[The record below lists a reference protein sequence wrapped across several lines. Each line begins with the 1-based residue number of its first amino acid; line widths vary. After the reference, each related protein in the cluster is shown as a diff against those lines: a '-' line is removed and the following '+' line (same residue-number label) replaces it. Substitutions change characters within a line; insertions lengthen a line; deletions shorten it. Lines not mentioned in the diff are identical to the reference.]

1 MVKTLEGSKMDTI
14 KNFLIKVKSFIFD
27 MKPEQK
33 MKLGASG
40 LLLFGATALALAAA
54 NDDDEV
60 IDISETAEI
69 IDEHDT
75 IDAEKIDSSDTK
87 SNE

>member
-1 MVKTLEGSKMDTI
+1 MDTI
-14 KNFLIKVKSFIFD
+14 KNFLVKVKNVIFD
-27 MKPEQK
+27 MRPEQK

-54 NDDDEV
+54 NDDSEV
-60 IDISETAEI
+60 IDISESAEI
-69 IDEHDT
+69 IDEHDA
-75 IDAEKIDSSDTK
+75 IDTKEIDSSDTE

>member
-1 MVKTLEGSKMDTI
+1 
-14 KNFLIKVKSFIFD
+14 
-27 MKPEQK
+27 

-54 NDDDEV
+54 NNDDEV
-60 IDISETAEI
+60 IDISETAEV
-69 IDEHDT
+69 IDKRDA
-75 IDAEKIDSSDTK
+75 IDAEEIDSSDTE

>member
-1 MVKTLEGSKMDTI
+1 MNTI
-14 KNFLIKVKSFIFD
+14 KNFLVKVKNVIFD

-60 IDISETAEI
+60 IDISEDAEI
-69 IDEHDT
+69 IDKRDV
-75 IDAEKIDSSDTK
+75 IDAEEIDSSDTE

>member
-1 MVKTLEGSKMDTI
+1 MNTI
-14 KNFLIKVKSFIFD
+14 KNFLVKVKNVIFD

-54 NDDDEV
+54 NNDDEV
-60 IDISETAEI
+60 IDISETAEV
-69 IDEHDT
+69 IDKRDA
-75 IDAEKIDSSDTK
+75 IDAEEIDSSDTE

>member
-1 MVKTLEGSKMDTI
+1 MNTI
-14 KNFLIKVKSFIFD
+14 KNFLVKVKNVIFD
-27 MKPEQK
+27 MRPEQK

-54 NDDDEV
+54 NDDEV
-60 IDISETAEI
+60 IDISEAAEI
-69 IDEHDT
+69 IDEHDA
-75 IDAEKIDSSDTK
+75 IDTKEIDSSDTE